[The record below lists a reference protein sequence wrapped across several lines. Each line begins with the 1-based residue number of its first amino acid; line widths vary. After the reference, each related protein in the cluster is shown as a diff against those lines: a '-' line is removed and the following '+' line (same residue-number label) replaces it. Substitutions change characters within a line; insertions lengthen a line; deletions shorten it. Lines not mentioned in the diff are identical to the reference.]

1 MLLKEKINRMN
12 WIIEENTEESIINL
26 LSKELN
32 VDPIISSMLVNRGI
46 KSFEQAKDFF
56 RPNLNQLH
64 DPFLMKDMDIAVT
77 RIVSAIENKE
87 SIMVYGDYDVD
98 GTTAVALLTSYLE
111 ETGGIVSTYI
121 PDRIS
126 EGYGISL
133 KAIDTAS
140 NNNQGLIIALDCGIK
155 ANAQVAYA
163 SSKGIDFIICDHHN
177 PSKSIPDAL
186 AILNPKRSDC
196 NYPFKDLCGC
206 GVGFKLIQAINLKKG
221 FDIDRIVNYLD
232 LVTLAIAADIVPLVA
247 ENRTLAHIGMQI
259 INSNPSS
266 PV

>member
-64 DPFLMKDMDIAVT
+64 DPFLMKDMDIAVS

-98 GTTAVALLTSYLE
+98 GTTAVALLTSYLK
-111 ETGGIVSTYI
+111 ETGGIVSTYTVSYTHL
-121 PDRIS
+121 R
-126 EGYGISL
+126 
-133 KAIDTAS
+133 
-140 NNNQGLIIALDCGIK
+140 
-155 ANAQVAYA
+155 
-163 SSKGIDFIICDHHN
+163 
-177 PSKSIPDAL
+177 
-186 AILNPKRSDC
+186 
-196 NYPFKDLCGC
+196 
-206 GVGFKLIQAINLKKG
+206 
-221 FDIDRIVNYLD
+221 
-232 LVTLAIAADIVPLVA
+232 
-247 ENRTLAHIGMQI
+247 AHET
-259 INSNPSS
+259 
-266 PV
+266 